1 MFVTRVHPH
10 RFCVFAVLAGSAIL
24 HAAPEPLP
32 RDEPTVASLLALGPD
47 RFRAY
52 DTDHFTIVTD
62 APYETIRPLNARLE
76 GIHSAIM
83 RFCAA
88 MKLPVKPPPIR
99 LPILLFDRF
108 DDFTAYAS
116 KAGLAPGSAAGFYDQ
131 STNVAAFANV
141 LNSPTLAPVRGEI
154 ESLTTRLQA
163 LSRRAADSTA
173 ADPPASPLDKGG
185 GRGVRDDLLNHI
197 NALRS
202 QQDAFVE
209 RFNRLVLQHEAAHQV
224 FFNVG
229 VHLHGAVNP
238 FWLVEGLACQFEVPQ
253 SDLGGDLKR
262 INQMRLGD
270 LRDAL
275 HAAPD
280 VHDESKVD
288 WRGAFHAGPLI
299 PFADLVT
306 ADPRASPL
314 GQGGGGAGGDSAAAA
329 RYAQVWSLVYFLQ
342 RERRDAF
349 SAYLGRLARRAPG
362 QTFDSQQESGEFHAL
377 FGRLDDSFTS
387 DWARF
392 TLRLRHEPNGP

>member
-1 MFVTRVHPH
+1 MTCPYR
-10 RFCVFAVLAGSAIL
+10 RWLFALFALAEPDLI

-32 RDEPTVASLLALGPD
+32 RDEPTVARLLALGPD
-47 RFRAY
+47 RFLAY

-62 APYETIRPLNARLE
+62 APYETIRPLNGRLE
-76 GIHSAIM
+76 GIRNAIM

-88 MKLPVKPPPIR
+88 MKLPVQPPPTR
-99 LPILLFDRF
+99 LPILIFDRF
-108 DDFTAYAS
+108 DDFTAYAA
-116 KAGLAPGSAAGFYDQ
+116 KAGLTPGSAAGFYDQ

-154 ESLTTRLQA
+154 ESLTIRLQV
-163 LSRRAADSTA
+163 LSERAPDSTA
-173 ADPPASPLDKGG
+173 AAQ
-185 GRGVRDDLLNHI
+185 RRDDLLNHI

-209 RFNRLVLQHEAAHQV
+209 RFNRLVLQHEAAHQI

-229 VHLHGAVNP
+229 VHVRGAVNP
-238 FWLVEGLACQFEVPQ
+238 VWLVEGLACQFEVPQ
-253 SDLGGDLKR
+253 SDLGGDIKR

-275 HAAPD
+275 HAAPE
-280 VHDESKVD
+280 VHDETKVD
-288 WRGAFHAGPLI
+288 WRGALHAGPLL

-306 ADPRASPL
+306 ADPSASPL
-314 GQGGGGAGGDSAAAA
+314 GKGGAGGGEDSVAA

-342 RERRDAF
+342 REHRDAF
-349 SAYLGRLARRAPG
+349 SAYLGQLARHAPG
-362 QTFDSQQESGEFHAL
+362 QTFNPRQQSAEFHAA
-377 FGRLDDSFTS
+377 FGLLDDSFTR